1 MNTKALIYI
10 LFTNN
15 NICRSF
21 AMCAHKTVLEDVWLF
36 KTLWR
41 LELVYPFKGSRFILF
56 FRFGIAWKRFIPEC
70 SWSTHSALLTRVL
83 AWGATVRRG

>member
-21 AMCAHKTVLEDVWLF
+21 SMCAHKRVLEDVWLF
-36 KTLWR
+36 KTLWG
-41 LELVYPFKGSRFILF
+41 LELVYPFKGGHFILF
-56 FRFGIAWKRFIPEC
+56 FKFEIA
-70 SWSTHSALLTRVL
+70 
-83 AWGATVRRG
+83 